1 MSQVTVI
8 VLNWNGVE
16 VLPLCLAGLRCQTYA
31 HFTVWVIDNGSTDGS
46 AVWVREHHP
55 EVTVIAHGE
64 NRGFCRAYNEVL
76 RLVAT
81 PYVALLNNDAVP
93 DPEWLSCLVSALE
106 TDPGAWAAASKMVFW
121 DFPEVIDR
129 AGDAYTWEGAA
140 LMRGRGEKA
149 WRYGK
154 KERVF
159 GACAGAALYRT
170 SVFRELGFFDED
182 FFLLHED
189 VDVSFRARLWGY
201 ECVYVPEALVY
212 HKAGYSVGRESAT
225 AVYYGHRNVEWVY
238 LKNMPTALLC
248 ITWPFHLFYVTAAG
262 MYFLCRGRG
271 RWFLAAK
278 RDALRHGKEVLRKR
292 SAVQKRRVVSSLTIL
307 RSLSWDLLVTRL
319 RSKRLRLCE
328 EAVRE

>member
-1 MSQVTVI
+1 MSQVTVL
-8 VLNWNGVE
+8 VLNWNGKE
-16 VLPLCLAGLRCQTYA
+16 VLPLCLAALRCQTYTD
-31 HFTVWVIDNGSTDGS
+31 FTVWVIDNGSTDGS
-46 AVWVREHHP
+46 AWWARKHHP

-64 NRGFCRAYNEVL
+64 NLGFCRAYNDAL
-76 RLVAT
+76 RNVST

-93 DPEWLSCLVSALE
+93 GAKWLRCLVDALE
-106 TDPGAWAAASKMVFW
+106 KDPRAWAAASKMVFW
-121 DFPEVIDR
+121 DLPDVIDR

-149 WRYGK
+149 WRYRK

-189 VDVSFRARLWGY
+189 VDVSFRARLRGY
-201 ECVYVPEALVY
+201 ECIYVPEAIVY
-212 HKAGYSVGRESAT
+212 HKAGYTMGRESPT
-225 AVYYGHRNVEWVY
+225 AVYYGHRNVEWAYV
-238 LKNMPTALLC
+238 KNMPTPLLC
-248 ITWPFHLFYVTAAG
+248 LTWPFHLFYVLAAG
-262 MYFLCRGRG
+262 IYFLFRGRG

-278 RDALRHGKEVLRKR
+278 RDALRHGKEVLLKR

-307 RSLSWDLLVTRL
+307 RSLSRDLLVTRL
-319 RSKRLRLCE
+319 RSKRLS
-328 EAVRE
+328 VFQP